1 MYVNYVFACF
11 LLSMS
16 NRSSVSFLETSE
28 ALRNLHTSSKPHTP
42 LPDEKDASGRQ
53 KYINVMLRAVYTRVF
68 CVRFSVRDGATAQL
82 LPLLFSRDHVRDRA
96 KEAAGRRWHL

>member
-1 MYVNYVFACF
+1 MP
-11 LLSMS
+11 
-16 NRSSVSFLETSE
+16 T
-28 ALRNLHTSSKPHTP
+28 
-42 LPDEKDASGRQ
+42 LPKG
-53 KYINVMLRAVYTRVF
+53 AVYTRVF